1 MTQTSSHTMSEQGAY
16 LSWPAII
23 RLGLVQASLG
33 AVVALCTSTLNRVMV
48 VELSLMAAIPAA
60 LVALHFAVQMSRPRW
75 GFGSDVGNRRTP
87 WIIGGMSVLCLGG
100 LGATD
105 AVLMMGQAP
114 VLGMVISV
122 IAYILIGLG
131 VGAAGTSLLALMAT
145 RVAPQRRPAAAS
157 ISWIMMVFGIV
168 VSSIVVGKWIEPFTA
183 QNLAFA
189 ASGVAGFAF
198 LTTVIA
204 LHGMEPDTAPLPV
217 PTSEPKPSQT
227 TADFLKAVREIWEE
241 PLAQRFT
248 IFVFLSMIAYSAQDL
263 ILEPFGGLVF
273 NMTPGQSTQM
283 SGMQHSGVLLGMIL
297 TGVLGGRSAQK
308 GAGWMQTWAILGC
321 LGSALA
327 LAGLGAAALVGPTW
341 PLKINV
347 FVLGFANGVFAVS
360 AIGSMMGLAD
370 KGRSAREGTRMGI
383 WGAAQAI
390 AFGLGGFLG
399 ASGVDVLRKLLP
411 QTGDAFFVIFALEA
425 ALFVAAAY
433 VASQLSVARISLAP
447 AMSLETQS

>member
-1 MTQTSSHTMSEQGAY
+1 MTSIAKAQKSAYADY
-16 LSWPAII
+16 LSWPAIV

-48 VELSLMAAIPAA
+48 VEMSLAAAIPAA
-60 LVALHFAVQMSRPRW
+60 LVALHFAVQMTRPRW
-75 GFGSDVGNRRTP
+75 GFGSDVGNRRSP
-87 WIIGGMSVLCLGG
+87 WIIGGMGVLCLGG

-105 AVLMMGQAP
+105 AVLMMGAAP
-114 VLGMVISV
+114 TMGIVMSV
-122 IAYILIGLG
+122 VSYILIGLG

-168 VSSIVVGKWIEPFTA
+168 VSSVMVGKMIEPFSA
-183 QNLAFA
+183 QSLAFA
-189 ASGVAGFAF
+189 ATGVAGFAF

-204 LHGMEPDTAPLPV
+204 LHKMEPDDALAQQADALAQ
-217 PTSEPKPSQT
+217 PSQSASDFI
-227 TADFLKAVREIWEE
+227 TAVQEIWRE
-241 PLAQRFT
+241 PLARRFT

-273 NMTPGQSTQM
+273 NMTPGQTTQM
-283 SGMQHSGVLLGMIL
+283 SGMQHGGVMLGMIL
-297 TGVLGGRSAQK
+297 TGVLGGRSTRS
-308 GAGWMQTWAILGC
+308 GSGWMQTWAILGC

-327 LAGLGAAALVGPTW
+327 LAGLGAAALVGPAW
-341 PLKINV
+341 PLKPTV

-360 AIGSMMGLAD
+360 AIGSMMGLAG

-399 ASGVDVLRKLLP
+399 AYGVDVLRKILP

-425 ALFVAAAY
+425 SMFVAAAY
-433 VASQLSVARISLAP
+433 VASQLNVSRINVGSP
-447 AMSLETQS
+447 MGLEA